1 MAKIVLTR
9 FLYIF
14 DEVCITFLTCLL
26 KKNDVNECYFW
37 LSELY
42 LSGYVKQCWEFIWFI
57 YYDFYYIKNPQF
69 EKFILKKQNTASL
82 ISIMT
87 VVKNMFKMES
97 SSHVFITRQ
106 YNANNKEIN
115 HIFRGKKPNWLQNI
129 STKFHGLF
137 RFIDK
142 KLYHY
147 AVSSL
152 PIIDINNYDET
163 LQITNNLFDNLQIYM
178 NETCKNNI
186 TNEILNDVKE
196 NIYHDNYSNYTH
208 KLWAKIC
215 LFIFNPNF
223 HNDKKKLYVSCLQD
237 EHNKMINIHEE
248 DIPLSKHG
256 NKQIYKTLVYK
267 RLHSISPLC
276 SSFKLERYNMV
287 EYNENIS
294 TYKENVNREC
304 INCFW
309 YHWEYYAYVTPLW
322 KDRFDKYDITIDTNN
337 KKITFNN
344 DDDCEDFYD
353 SYGYEPDEQSC
364 ETVNKHITNMDYT
377 NWKKWYESI
386 FDEPPIYEFNDNYQ
400 FTY

>member
-1 MAKIVLTR
+1 
-9 FLYIF
+9 
-14 DEVCITFLTCLL
+14 
-26 KKNDVNECYFW
+26 
-37 LSELY
+37 
-42 LSGYVKQCWEFIWFI
+42 
-57 YYDFYYIKNPQF
+57 
-69 EKFILKKQNTASL
+69 
-82 ISIMT
+82 
-87 VVKNMFKMES
+87 
-97 SSHVFITRQ
+97 
-106 YNANNKEIN
+106 
-115 HIFRGKKPNWLQNI
+115 
-129 STKFHGLF
+129 
-137 RFIDK
+137 
-142 KLYHY
+142 
-147 AVSSL
+147 
-152 PIIDINNYDET
+152 
-163 LQITNNLFDNLQIYM
+163 
-178 NETCKNNI
+178 
-186 TNEILNDVKE
+186 
-196 NIYHDNYSNYTH
+196 
-208 KLWAKIC
+208 
-215 LFIFNPNF
+215 
-223 HNDKKKLYVSCLQD
+223 
-237 EHNKMINIHEE
+237 MINIHEE

-322 KDRFDKYDITIDTNN
+322 KDRFDKYDVTIDTNN

-344 DDDCEDFYD
+344 DDDCEDFYE